1 MKKFISMLAAITML
15 AALFV
20 APVNAATSANPV
32 VNIYAEA
39 YDGTDA
45 PANYKPGDY
54 DVYKVWYTT
63 AGVDTAEDMVTALQ
77 IKFAVSDGT
86 KVASKSW
93 LASKTSGPAAQ
104 KDANGVYSQ
113 KVAPLLISSGYY
125 AWGAVDGVDAFD
137 WDTYPDGGT
146 QETLPYITT
155 LIYVTA
161 GETVTFTYST
171 TETKLVVDDYTNTN
185 ERTYTT
191 DLVLNVNGVAG
202 NVVTLGA
209 VAPTTYTYTFKN
221 ADGTA
226 DISSADIEEGATV
239 TAPTAPTVAGKD
251 FVGWATSVG
260 GAVVAVDSTAKA
272 DTTYYAVYEDS
283 APAYVEIP
291 ADTTQAQKVADPAA
305 KTYKDYD
312 NNDVTLTKSYAIAR
326 FVTAINPAK
335 TYQLHAEAT
344 SGSKDFDMNFA
355 GIEVSGTAN
364 FITIVKNA
372 PDGTVL
378 TIREQ

>member
-1 MKKFISMLAAITML
+1 MISAVAIAAASLVSVAYAADAPTMNVTAEKITDFTGTYAGYAEFANDYGLDIYSVKFTGTGIAMTTTTSGMAKKLSGDSIVGATIKFS
-15 AALFV
+15 FDC
-20 APVNAATSANPV
+20 AATFNDEWVFEKLNTITPPTLEDT
-32 VNIYAEA
+32 N
-39 YDGTDA
+39 GTLYTCA
-45 PANYKPGDY
+45 MVGTSPLYPAAK
-54 DVYKVWYTT
+54 T
-63 AGVDTAEDMVTALQ
+63 AATVTAADETPVLEE
-77 IKFAVSDGT
+77 IVFAVDPSSPVTLTFQDCAINVGTFSSDSCQST
-86 KVASKSW
+86 VTYKMTDSSLAMSAATLVLPVAS
-93 LASKTSGPAAQ
+93 
-104 KDANGVYSQ
+104 
-113 KVAPLLISSGYY
+113 
-125 AWGAVDGVDAFD
+125 
-137 WDTYPDGGT
+137 
-146 QETLPYITT
+146 
-155 LIYVTA
+155 
-161 GETVTFTYST
+161 
-171 TETKLVVDDYTNTN
+171 
-185 ERTYTT
+185 
-191 DLVLNVNGVAG
+191 
-202 NVVTLGA
+202 
-209 VAPTTYTYTFKN
+209 APTTYTYTFKN

-260 GAVVAVDSTAKA
+260 GAVVSVDSTAKA

-312 NNDVTLTKSYAIAR
+312 DNDVTLTKSYAIAR
-326 FVTAINPAK
+326 FVTAIDSAK
-335 TYQLHAEAT
+335 TYTLHAEAT

-355 GIEVSGTAN
+355 GIEVSGIAN